1 MFTMLALILFLAIM
15 GSVAVER
22 RRADLRRTPESAP
35 DAEARQSEL
44 RRQDLRQIAYLLGA
58 ILIMLGLIADRL
70 H

>member
-22 RRADLRRTPESAP
+22 RADLRRTLESAP